1 MNKNLIALILIII
14 AIGLYFTFTRSYYA
28 ELQVLEAVNAS
39 YLTAINNSRDLIKAR
54 DQVLAKYNS
63 ITDQDKARLDTFLP
77 NNINNVRLVIDINS
91 IAARHGIALQGL
103 ASNINSVMTTGNT
116 DKGGSTITARSAAA
130 STPSADLT
138 YTPMVISFSFSA
150 SYDNANSFIQDLES
164 SLRLFDVTHLGFS
177 VNDTGIY
184 TYNIQLTTYWLKQ

>member
-28 ELQVLEAVNAS
+28 ELQVLEATNAS
-39 YLTAINNSRDLIKAR
+39 YLTAINNSKDLIKTR
-54 DQVLAKYNS
+54 DQVLAQYNS

-103 ASNINSVMTTGNT
+103 ASNINSVMANGSTETP
-116 DKGGSTITARSAAA
+116 GSTITARSAAVSVPNA
-130 STPSADLT
+130 NLT
-138 YTPMVISFSFSA
+138 ATPMNISFSFSA
-150 SYDNANSFIQDLES
+150 TYDNANSFIQDLEA
-164 SLRLFDVTHLGFS
+164 SLRLFDVTHFGFT